1 MSIAG
6 EVAELSF
13 RQVANGWVYRAPN
26 PWIFGDKLH
35 YLVRDDQKARIV
47 AVLTTPRLGLL
58 LLVSILGQLVSVAIV
73 LVVRLKF
80 GVGLGWTNNARD
92 AFTLVAIALPV
103 FVVIPT
109 YISWQLRRL
118 KQILAG
124 APRTDE
130 RISDADIYRA
140 MPTRLPLFVAGAT
153 SFAAL
158 ASTYEIWSGGSGRP
172 LSDVV
177 SILSLI
183 GGATCGLSAL
193 WFLWFAVRNAWQK
206 REPV

>member
-58 LLVSILGQLVSVAIV
+58 SLVSILGQLVSAVIV

-80 GVGLGWTNNARD
+80 SVSLGWTNNAWD
-92 AFTLVAIALPV
+92 AFTFVAIAFPS
-103 FVVIPT
+103 FVMIPT

-118 KQILAG
+118 KPILAG

-130 RISDADIYRA
+130 RISDADMYRA
-140 MPTRLPLFVAGAT
+140 MSTRSLLFVAGAT
-153 SFAAL
+153 SFVAL
-158 ASTYEIWSGGSGRP
+158 ASYGIWSGGSGR
-172 LSDVV
+172 LFGDVGL
-177 SILSLI
+177 ILILI
-183 GGATCGLSAL
+183 GGATCGLSTL
-193 WFLWFAVRNAWQK
+193 WFLWLAVRNVWQK